1 MIKSKISFLLLS
13 KHPFIC
19 VTKSTN
25 ATSKQ
30 NAFMENV
37 TVKETL
43 LGMEDSAE
51 VGISNIVKLFT
62 ADGILR
68 FS

>member
-1 MIKSKISFLLLS
+1 M
-13 KHPFIC
+13 
-19 VTKSTN
+19 TKSTN

-37 TVKETL
+37 TVKETS

-51 VGISNIVKLFT
+51 VGILNIVKLFT
-62 ADGILR
+62 ANGILR
-68 FS
+68 SA

>member
-1 MIKSKISFLLLS
+1 M
-13 KHPFIC
+13 
-19 VTKSTN
+19 TKSTN

-68 FS
+68 FA

>member
-1 MIKSKISFLLLS
+1 M
-13 KHPFIC
+13 
-19 VTKSTN
+19 TKSTN

-43 LGMEDSAE
+43 LGMDDSAE
-51 VGISNIVKLFT
+51 VGMLNIVKLFT
-62 ADGILR
+62 ADQILK
-68 FS
+68 FA